1 MNYLFRPTP
10 VVVLGRDMGA
20 DVVALSQ
27 SPAGMMAGTPRA
39 SSRPS
44 RSLATQG
51 SPWIVRSGS
60 MASFGTLGEGG
71 GAWSPAGDV
80 WYPFATRMDTLWPGR
95 SSTGLTGLGQ
105 DDFLPIDPSSYDP
118 GIDLMLPTD
127 YSGAFAPPIV
137 PVSMLP
143 PAVPI
148 APDFGS
154 LPFLTSSVPI
164 LPVTA
169 TAPIAPSS
177 GAGPTGRSIP
187 GTQPLNP
194 VVQAGTGI
202 LNTIAN
208 FLKPSSAA
216 PVRSLTLPGVGVN
229 PNQPAPSFW
238 STSSVVPGIPNATVI
253 LGGAAVMLLLFAFM
267 GPGGKK

>member
-27 SPAGMMAGTPRA
+27 TPAGMMAGTPAA
-39 SSRPS
+39 SGRPS

-51 SPWIVRSGS
+51 SPWIVRSGT
-60 MASFGTLGEGG
+60 MASFGTLGNNLGDWSSEGD
-71 GAWSPAGDV
+71 A
-80 WYPFATRMDTLWPGR
+80 WYPFGYAPSQSRDPFYGYGFAPDTTWPR
-95 SSTGLTGLGQ
+95 PTLGQ
-105 DDFLPIDPSSYDP
+105 DISSDFLPIDPSSYDP
-118 GIDLMLPTD
+118 GGGLTLPVD

-154 LPFLTSSVPI
+154 LPLLTSSVPI

-177 GAGPTGRSIP
+177 GAGPTGQSIP
-187 GTQPLNP
+187 GTQRLNP
-194 VVQAGTGI
+194 AVQAGTG
-202 LNTIAN
+202 LLATIAN
-208 FLKPSSAA
+208 FLKPA
-216 PVRSLTLPGVGVN
+216 PAVQRSVTLPGVGVN
-229 PNQPAPSFW
+229 PNQPAPS
-238 STSSVVPGIPNATVI
+238 
-253 LGGAAVMLLLFAFM
+253 
-267 GPGGKK
+267 

>member
-27 SPAGMMAGTPRA
+27 TPAGMMAGTPAA
-39 SSRPS
+39 SGRPS

-60 MASFGTLGEGG
+60 MASFGTLGQD
-71 GAWSPAGDV
+71 P
-80 WYPFATRMDTLWPGR
+80 
-95 SSTGLTGLGQ
+95 SS
-105 DDFLPIDPSSYDP
+105 FLPIDTTSYDP
-118 GIDLMLPTD
+118 GSIDLTMPVD

-148 APDFGS
+148 GPDFGS
-154 LPFLTSSVPI
+154 LPLLTSSVPI
-164 LPVTA
+164 LPVTV

-177 GAGPTGRSIP
+177 GAGPTGQSIP
-187 GTQPLNP
+187 GTKVLNP
-194 VVQAGTGI
+194 AVQAGTGL
-202 LNTIAN
+202 LNTIVN
-208 FLKPSSAA
+208 FLKPSPAA
-216 PVRSLTLPGVGVN
+216 PVRSVTLPGVGVN

-238 STSSVVPGIPNATVI
+238 STSTILPGTPNATVI
-253 LGGAAVMLLLFAFM
+253 LGGGAVLLLFFFLM
-267 GPGGKK
+267 SSGGKK